1 MIVNTNNG
9 ITILC
14 ITHVEN
20 TSQLTGVKAHNSS
33 NRICRIENQARL
45 IAILHFSI
53 ASQLADQTTDD
64 IASNRNESHT
74 PTLADCTIAYTC
86 NSADST
92 FVLCNQRATADTQ
105 ILYYALFSDEAE

>member
-1 MIVNTNNG
+1 MIVKTNNG

-33 NRICRIENQARL
+33 NRICRIENQTRL

-53 ASQLADQTTDD
+53 A
-64 IASNRNESHT
+64 R
-74 PTLADCTIAYTC
+74 
-86 NSADST
+86 
-92 FVLCNQRATADTQ
+92 
-105 ILYYALFSDEAE
+105 